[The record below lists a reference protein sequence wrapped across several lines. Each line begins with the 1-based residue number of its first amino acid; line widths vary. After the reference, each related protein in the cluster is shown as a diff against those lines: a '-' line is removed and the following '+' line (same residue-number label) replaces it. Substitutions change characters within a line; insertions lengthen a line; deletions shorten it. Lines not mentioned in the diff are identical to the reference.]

1 MGQSIFFSFFGGVSQ
16 DGSGWMIDFDKV
28 LLELARWLLP
38 IGICLLAEGAC
49 LEECRRMGSLSC
61 YRYEK
66 VKIWWRKRFVKS
78 LLDGLAVAAV
88 LLILA
93 IVIDILGTTE
103 VSGEVWKALILW
115 FAHIMTLMSFFAVL
129 DLTKL
134 RRITPAL
141 LLLLEGFTFLVGFQ
155 SIGKA
160 QFMYGMW
167 GMYFQS
173 KWHYGETGVTVL
185 ASLIAE
191 GILFVFSYLAG
202 RVLLGREPLNE
213 WK

>member
-1 MGQSIFFSFFGGVSQ
+1 M
-16 DGSGWMIDFDKV
+16 
-28 LLELARWLLP
+28 
-38 IGICLLAEGAC
+38 
-49 LEECRRMGSLSC
+49 
-61 YRYEK
+61 
-66 VKIWWRKRFVKS
+66 KS
-78 LLDGLAVAAV
+78 LLDGVAVAAV

-115 FAHIMTLMSFFAVL
+115 FAHIMTMMSFFAVL

-134 RRITPAL
+134 RKLAPTI